1 MFRHY
6 LTLTKPRICMLVL
19 VTTYLGYYMGLRH
32 IGSYMVDINEWITFF
47 YLLFGTFLTSAGAC
61 SLNQAIE
68 YKSDAK
74 MDRTSSRPIPM
85 GIISPVRGYIFGI
98 SLSIIGVLFLYITIG
113 LLVSFLSFLTI
124 CTYIFVYTPMKKLTY
139 LNTLVG
145 AIPGALPPIGGWF
158 AATHEASSIVPALFG
173 ILFCWQIPHFLSLA
187 YMYAKDYKKAGF
199 IMLPSL
205 YSNQVQTRVHIVFF
219 TLCLIFITFS
229 LYYSKAVGN
238 IYLLGNIFLSL
249 AFIYYVSKFTFSI
262 SQKTAKG
269 LFFASICYL
278 PILLVLV
285 IINS

>member
-1 MFRHY
+1 MIKHY

-32 IGSYMVDINEWITFF
+32 IGSYMVSIDEWITFF
-47 YLLFGTFLTSAGAC
+47 YLVLGTLLSSAGAC
-61 SLNQAIE
+61 TLNQAIE
-68 YKSDAK
+68 YKSDGK

-85 GIISPVRGYIFGI
+85 GIISPLRGYVFGI
-98 SLSIIGVLFLYITIG
+98 SLSIAGVLFLYITIDA
-113 LLVSFLSFLTI
+113 LVSFLSFLTI
-124 CTYIFVYTPMKKLTY
+124 FTYIFIYTPMKKLTY
-139 LNTLVG
+139 FNTLIG

-158 AATHEASSIVPALFG
+158 AATHEISSIVPALFG
-173 ILFCWQIPHFLSLA
+173 IMFCWQIPHFLSLA
-187 YMYAKDYKKAGF
+187 YMYAKDYKKGGF

-205 YSNQVQTRVHIVFF
+205 YSNQVQTRVHVIFF

-229 LYYSKAVGN
+229 LYYNKAVGN

-249 AFIYYVSKFTFSI
+249 MFIYYVSKFTFSI
-262 SQKTAKG
+262 SHKTAKS
-269 LFFASICYL
+269 LFFASILYL